1 MTRMLLTLL
10 TLLSLAGC
18 SATVHQA
25 AFTGPY
31 AGVTGG
37 SAAAPRPAH

>member
-1 MTRMLLTLL
+1 MIRTLL
-10 TLLSLAGC
+10 MLTTVLALAGC

-31 AGVTGG
+31 AGVSG
-37 SAAAPRPAH
+37 SPAVPPSR

>member
-1 MTRMLLTLL
+1 MIRTFLATLAL
-10 TLLSLAGC
+10 MALAGC

-31 AGVTGG
+31 AGVAG
-37 SAAAPRPAH
+37 SPAASPPPR

>member
-1 MTRMLLTLL
+1 MIRTLL
-10 TLLSLAGC
+10 TLLAVVALAGC

-31 AGVTGG
+31 AGVNG
-37 SAAAPRPAH
+37 SPAAPPAR